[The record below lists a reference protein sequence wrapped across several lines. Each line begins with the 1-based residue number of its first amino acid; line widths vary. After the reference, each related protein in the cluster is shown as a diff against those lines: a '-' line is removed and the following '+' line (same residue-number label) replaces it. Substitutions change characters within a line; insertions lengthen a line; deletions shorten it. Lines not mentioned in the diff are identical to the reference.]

1 MVGSFYRQFPTSSIC
16 NGKTYQLYL
25 TLIHAMYV
33 NGQVMKMALHM
44 NRLKIIFKTIILSV
58 TWSHGSLPQAVVFHY
73 LKPNNSF
80 VAHCAV
86 KA

>member
-1 MVGSFYRQFPTSSIC
+1 MSAVYYSYTVMSNLCEGLALGKGWMVGSFYRQFPTSSIC
-16 NGKTYQLYL
+16 NGKTYKLYL

-58 TWSHGSLPQAVVFHY
+58 T
-73 LKPNNSF
+73 
-80 VAHCAV
+80 
-86 KA
+86 